1 MPQIITLPTYSDTR
15 GDLTV
20 IEKLLPFD
28 IKRVY
33 YMYNCKSKR
42 GGHRHIKTIQ
52 ALIALT
58 GSCEIYINNN
68 KEKNT
73 YILNSPEQC
82 LILEPEDWHCMDK
95 FSKDCVLLVLASE
108 YFDNSDYIDKEYEN

>member
-1 MPQIITLPTYSDTR
+1 MPKLITLHTYSDYR

-28 IKRVY
+28 VKRVY

-42 GGHRHIKTIQ
+42 GGHRHIKTTQ
-52 ALIALT
+52 ALIAVS
-58 GSCEIYINNN
+58 GACEVYTNNGT
-68 KEKNT
+68 EENT
-73 YILNSPEQC
+73 YTLDSPDLC
-82 LILEPEDWHCMDK
+82 LLLEPADWHYMDN

-108 YFDNSDYIDKEYEN
+108 YFDKNDYIDKEYEN

>member
-1 MPQIITLPTYSDTR
+1 MSKLITLPTYSDSR

-20 IEKLLPFD
+20 IEKSLPFD

-33 YMYNCKSKR
+33 YMYNCKSQR

-52 ALIALT
+52 ALIAVA
-58 GSCEIYINNN
+58 GSCEIYTNNG

-73 YILNSPEQC
+73 YILNSPDRC
-82 LILEPEDWHCMDK
+82 LILHPEDWHYMDK
-95 FSKDCVLLVLASE
+95 FSKNCVLLVLASE
-108 YFDNSDYIDKEYEN
+108 YFDKNDYIDEGY